1 MSKIQW
7 KQQTKVGDLYLV
19 ATAEGLRGIFW
30 KKQDVPMLTAL
41 DESPEA
47 KMIAR
52 TLCELDEYFA
62 GKRRNFEIPMDAE
75 GTDFQKKVWR
85 RLQAIPYGQT
95 ASYAEI
101 ARSLKNEKAVR
112 AVGAAYGRNP
122 ISILVPCHR
131 VIGAD
136 GKLTGYAGGL
146 KAKEKLLA
154 LERGEPI

>member
-1 MSKIQW
+1 MGKVQW

-30 KKQDVPMLTAL
+30 KKQEIPMLAAL
-41 DESPEA
+41 DQSPEA

-52 TLCELDEYFA
+52 TLRELGEYFA
-62 GKRRNFEIPMDAE
+62 GQRRSFEIPMDVE

-101 ARSLKNEKAVR
+101 AKSLKSEKAVR
-112 AVGAAYGRNP
+112 AVGAANGRNP